1 MASYLID
8 GAIKGAS
15 FYLIENQ
22 SDLADIAAPSKMSVA
37 YIVNGMAYIYNG
49 TEWTVF
55 EDFRPDSVFP
65 LAYAPLD
72 EAVEYADNATM
83 IAKMDAPEP
92 VGDDEDENTPD
103 DNTPD
108 DNTPD
113 ENAPDENTPDD
124 NTPDG
129 GDE

>member
-8 GAIKGAS
+8 CAIKGAS
-15 FYLIENQ
+15 FYLIEKQ

-37 YIVNGMAYIYNG
+37 YIVNGMAYIYDG
-49 TEWTVF
+49 TNWTAF

-129 GDE
+129 GGE

>member
-15 FYLIENQ
+15 FYLIEKQ

-37 YIVNGMAYIYNG
+37 YIVNGMAYIYDG
-49 TEWTVF
+49 AKWTVF

-92 VGDDEDENTPD
+92 VGDDEEEVQDDEN
-103 DNTPD
+103 
-108 DNTPD
+108 
-113 ENAPDENTPDD
+113 EVIS
-124 NTPDG
+124 
-129 GDE
+129 

>member
-1 MASYLID
+1 VASYLVD

-15 FYLIENQ
+15 FYLIEKQ
-22 SDLADIAAPSKMSVA
+22 SDLADIAAPSKMSIA
-37 YIVNGMAYIYNG
+37 YIVNGMAYIYDGAN
-49 TEWTVF
+49 WTVF

-92 VGDDEDENTPD
+92 VGDDEEEDNQNDDDVPDGDD
-103 DNTPD
+103 DN
-108 DNTPD
+108 
-113 ENAPDENTPDD
+113 
-124 NTPDG
+124 G
-129 GDE
+129 GEK